1 MSGAD
6 RGWGVGLAVVTVVV
20 LVTVVA
26 ATVVLSRD
34 RPDDRAQAS
43 GAATTDAS
51 PSPPSEPPSSE
62 PSPAPSP
69 DRTPGMYRPRK
80 KPCAKIEAGDL
91 EPVLGRAR
99 PNRDPMLNDR
109 VRAGGFATIGCAID
123 FGEDAYARF
132 QIELMDPIAAE
143 AQFSGLRTAQEELTP
158 VADVPD
164 LGQAAYAY
172 VDEQTGPHVVT
183 FDGNLH
189 LTVSFSTISGD
200 APAADDEIIA
210 ALTGLSGKML
220 RVLATSRNP

>member
-34 RPDDRAQAS
+34 RPDDPARAL
-43 GAATTDAS
+43 AAAPADAS
-51 PSPPSEPPSSE
+51 PSPPTESPSSE
-62 PSPAPSP
+62 PAPAPSR
-69 DRTPGMYRPRK
+69 DTTPGTYRPVK
-80 KPCAKIEAGDL
+80 KPCARIGTGDV

-109 VRAGGFATIGCAID
+109 VGAGEFATIGCAID
-123 FGEDAYARF
+123 FGGDAFARF

-143 AQFSGLRTAQEELTP
+143 AQFSGLRRAQGELTS

-189 LTVSFSTISGD
+189 LTVSFSRISGD

-210 ALTGLSGKML
+210 ALTGLSEKML
-220 RVLATSRNP
+220 RALARSGNP